1 MTALPH
7 CHDARGQPFPP
18 DDRQAAGNDHLGI
31 AIRAQ
36 GDEAARAA
44 GYPRGK
50 EECWLVLDADP
61 DARLAIGF
69 TRAVT
74 PEEIAA
80 AAQDGSIE
88 ALLEW
93 HPARPGDL
101 FYLPAGTVH
110 AIGPG
115 LALVEVQRFAD
126 SGVNVVEPVGGL
138 IGGLIISVMGAITS
152 VRGAELVDRRLAGAR
167 PVLGICV
174 GMQMLL
180 DHSAEGHTAAGT
192 PGLGL
197 IAGEVLKF
205 DCAGQTAPDG
215 SRYKVPQMGWN
226 RVHQSRP
233 HPVWGSVA
241 DGEWF
246 YFVHSFYARP
256 LDAGHSV
263 GETEY
268 GARFT
273 SAVARDN
280 IFATQFHPEKSANQ
294 GLALYRNFLHWEP

>member
-1 MTALPH
+1 MSLKNNTVAVVDYGMGNLRSVSQAVRTAAADTGWDVIVTADPEVVLAANRVVLP
-7 CHDARGQPFPP
+7 GQGAMP
-18 DDRQAAGNDHLGI
+18 DCMRELRESGLLQPVL
-31 AIRAQ
+31 
-36 GDEAARAA
+36 EAAATK
-44 GYPRGK
+44 P
-50 EECWLVLDADP
+50 
-61 DARLAIGF
+61 
-69 TRAVT
+69 
-74 PEEIAA
+74 
-80 AAQDGSIE
+80 
-88 ALLEW
+88 
-93 HPARPGDL
+93 L
-101 FYLPAGTVH
+101 F
-110 AIGPG
+110 
-115 LALVEVQRFAD
+115 
-126 SGVNVVEPVGGL
+126 GV
-138 IGGLIISVMGAITS
+138 
-152 VRGAELVDRRLAGAR
+152 
-167 PVLGICV
+167 CV

-215 SRYKVPQMGWN
+215 SRFKVPQMGWN

-233 HPVWGSVA
+233 HPVWGDVA

-256 LDAGHSV
+256 LDSRHSV